1 MEVTGDQYIGYKIV
15 AVNKM
20 HKSIKVNKAH
30 KSISPRFG
38 STFVVSAHWPLKDKY
53 DAPPRAALRTLLKP
67 IPFFAHLLLCLIL
80 SFPCLSFSPVVYVL
94 ILFLFFLK
102 DMRFKIKIRL

>member
-1 MEVTGDQYIGYKIV
+1 MISTKETKIV

-38 STFVVSAHWPLKDKY
+38 STFVVSAHWPLKGKY

-67 IPFFAHLLLCLIL
+67 IPFFAHLLLC
-80 SFPCLSFSPVVYVL
+80 S
-94 ILFLFFLK
+94 LFFL
-102 DMRFKIKIRL
+102 FLVCLSLH